1 MSDRSPE
8 SKSSEALTAY
18 FVGDLTVGAVLE
30 KLCVAAIETIAPA
43 VEAGL
48 SMTVDARIGT
58 YVFTHD
64 EVQVIDRAQYATG
77 DGPCVDAF
85 RTGEVVYVS
94 DTGGSGPYPEFRRVA
109 ADHGMK
115 SVLSTPMS
123 VGEQSVGALNLY
135 SREADAFTGD
145 DRAAARSFANQA
157 GYVLLNHQAYWDARS
172 LSENLQ
178 EAMRSRSTIE
188 QAKGIIMATTSC
200 SPDEAFERLREQ
212 SQQENVKL
220 RDIAEEIVRRAQRGT

>member
-1 MSDRSPE
+1 MSDRSPD
-8 SKSSEALTAY
+8 SGASDALTAY

-30 KLCVAAIETIAPA
+30 KLCVAAVDTIGPA

-48 SMTVDARIGT
+48 SMTVDAKIGT

-64 EVQVIDRAQYATG
+64 EVQAIDRPQYDTG
-77 DGPCVDAF
+77 EGPCVEAF
-85 RTGEVVYVS
+85 RTGQVVYVS
-94 DTGGSGPYPEFRRVA
+94 DTSGSGPFAEFRRVA

-123 VGEQSVGALNLY
+123 VGEQAVGALNLY
-135 SREADAFTGD
+135 SHEADAFTLD
-145 DRAAARSFANQA
+145 DLAAAQSFATQA

-188 QAKGIIMATTSC
+188 QAKGIIMAATTC
-200 SPDEAFERLREQ
+200 TPDEAFERLREQ

-220 RDIAEEIVRRAQRGT
+220 RDIAEEIVRRTVRAD